1 MSPRDPRYGRG
12 VDRSGSFLGLSALL
26 TGFGQVTLVGTGVA
40 DTYLQTLE
48 AVLPGAV
55 LDELLAAYERL
66 PDGDGRE
73 EAAAAILEDATLGP
87 VARNLIV
94 LWYCGSWSALPK
106 EWRDAHGASPLDTD
120 RVVSGEGYIT
130 GLQWLAAGAHAVGA
144 RQEGFGSWALAPR
157 EASA

>member
-1 MSPRDPRYGRG
+1 M
-12 VDRSGSFLGLSALL
+12 DRAGSFLGLSAFL
-26 TGFGQVTLVGTGVA
+26 TGFGRVTLVGTGVA

-48 AVLPGAV
+48 EVLPGDV

-66 PDGDGRE
+66 PDGDGGE
-73 EAAAAILEDATLGP
+73 EAAAATILEDATLGP

-94 LWYCGSWSALPK
+94 LWYTGSWTALPD

-120 RVVSGEGYIT
+120 RVVSGDAYIT